1 MLKTIFYP
9 ILFYTNKSNFNFST
23 NLYKIK
29 DTNKLINKY
38 NFLKKLYFILYY
50 SDLVLLDKK
59 FLSDFRKD
67 KKKVLKY
74 LESTK
79 KDFLF
84 FYYNNKIYD
93 YNRLIKLIN
102 SFSFNF
108 NSFFYFLSLK
118 NKNKKFLNII
128 FYLKKKKCLLKDKY
142 KKKI

>member
-1 MLKTIFYP
+1 MLKTKLYP
-9 ILFYTNKSNFNFST
+9 ILFYTNKLNFNFST

-38 NFLKKLYFILYY
+38 NFFKKLYFILYY
-50 SDLVLLDKK
+50 SDLILIDKN
-59 FLSDFRKD
+59 FLSDLKYN

-84 FYYNNKIYD
+84 FYYNNKIYN

-102 SFSFNF
+102 SFSFNL
-108 NSFFYFLSLK
+108 NSFFYFLNFK

-128 FYLKKKKCLLKDKY
+128 FYLKKKKCLL
-142 KKKI
+142 